1 MLDDTVIVGAVR
13 TPIGRKGGSL
23 KDVRPDDLAALV
35 IREVI
40 NRTGIEP
47 EAVEDV
53 VLGCNTQIDEQGL
66 NISRIAVLVAGLPE
80 SVAGT
85 SVNRQC
91 GSSLQACNIAAM
103 SVEAGQS
110 EIVIGGGVE
119 SMTRVPMGS
128 DAGVFNEKLV
138 ARYDLVPQG
147 VSAEMIA
154 DKWGISREELD
165 EYSLMSHRRAVAAI
179 DAGRFKE
186 EIVPVPVNDVDGK
199 AVLFTTDEH
208 PRRNTSLEK
217 LAALPPAFKPDGKV
231 TAGNSSGINDGACAL
246 MFTSRGKAREL
257 GLEPLASVRTMAVAG
272 VDPVIML
279 TGPIPASR
287 KALKKAGLTM
297 EDVGVVELN
306 EAFASVPIAC
316 ERELGIEREKM
327 NPNGGAIAL
336 GHPLGASGARI
347 LTTLLY
353 EMERRD
359 VRWGLATLCIGFG
372 QGITTV
378 IEREVAA

>member
-1 MLDDTVIVGAVR
+1 M
-13 TPIGRKGGSL
+13 
-23 KDVRPDDLAALV
+23 
-35 IREVI
+35 
-40 NRTGIEP
+40 
-47 EAVEDV
+47 
-53 VLGCNTQIDEQGL
+53 
-66 NISRIAVLVAGLPE
+66 
-80 SVAGT
+80 
-85 SVNRQC
+85 
-91 GSSLQACNIAAM
+91 
-103 SVEAGQS
+103 
-110 EIVIGGGVE
+110 E

-128 DAGVFNEKLV
+128 DAGVFNERLL

-147 VSAEMIA
+147 ISAELIA
-154 DKWGISREELD
+154 EKWGLSREELD

-179 DAGRFKE
+179 DAGRFKD
-186 EIVPVPVNDVDGK
+186 EIVPVPVKDDDGK
-199 AVLFTTDEH
+199 ETLFEVDEH

-217 LAALPPAFKPDGKV
+217 LASLPPAFKPEGVV
-231 TAGNSSGINDGACAL
+231 TAGNSSGINDGAAAVML
-246 MFTSRGKAREL
+246 TTKEKAREL
-257 GLEPLASVRTMAVAG
+257 NLEPIATVRTMAVAG

-297 EDVGVVELN
+297 DDIDLVELN
-306 EAFASVPIAC
+306 EAFASVAVAC
-316 ERELGIEREKM
+316 SRDLEIDHEKM

-372 QGITTV
+372 QGIATIV
-378 IEREVAA
+378 EREVAA